1 MSVLERGEQ
10 AELQAK
16 NVAERIG
23 DRLVEAFHVLA
34 LFVIGAAIF
43 WSAMNFLLGMI
54 AAGEATL
61 HDILLLFIYLE
72 LGAMVGIY
80 FRTDELPVEFLL
92 YITITVMTRKLI
104 SAEDLTEMRILVT
117 TGAVLI
123 LAVAVLLLRYGA
135 HRFPNAKPGR
145 RPADVDA
152 EISSA
157 AHAQHPGGAPRQG

>member
-1 MSVLERGEQ
+1 MGVLEKGER
-10 AELQAK
+10 AELHAK
-16 NVAERIG
+16 NIAERVG

-34 LFVIGAAIF
+34 LFIIGAAIF
-43 WSAMNFLLGMI
+43 WSALSFLLEMI
-54 AAGEATL
+54 ATGEATL

-104 SAEDLTEMRILVT
+104 SAEDLSEMRILVT

-135 HRFPNAKPGR
+135 HRFPSANPGR

-152 EISSA
+152 EISPAEKA
-157 AHAQHPGGAPRQG
+157 AQATSGSG

>member
-1 MSVLERGEQ
+1 MGVLKKTES
-10 AELQAK
+10 AEARAK
-16 NVAERIG
+16 NVAERVG
-23 DRLVEAFHVLA
+23 DQLVEGFQLLA

-43 WSAMNFLLGMI
+43 WSAVQFFLGMI
-54 AAGEATL
+54 AAREATL

-104 SAEDLTEMRILVT
+104 SAEDLSEMRIMVT

-123 LAVAVLLLRYGA
+123 LAIAVLLLRYGS
-135 HRFPNAKPGR
+135 HRFQSSSAGR
-145 RPADVDA
+145 RHDPTDL
-152 EISSA
+152 E
-157 AHAQHPGGAPRQG
+157 G

>member
-1 MSVLERGEQ
+1 MGVLEKGEQ

-16 NVAERIG
+16 NIAERVG

-34 LFVIGAAIF
+34 LFIIGAAIF
-43 WSAMNFLLGMI
+43 WSALSFLLEMI

-104 SAEDLTEMRILVT
+104 SAEDLSEMRILVT

-135 HRFPNAKPGR
+135 HRFPSATPGR
-145 RPADVDA
+145 RPVDVEA
-152 EISSA
+152 EITP
-157 AHAQHPGGAPRQG
+157 PGKATPATSGSE

>member
-1 MSVLERGEQ
+1 MGTLKKTER
-10 AELQAK
+10 AETRAK
-16 NVAERIG
+16 NVVERVG
-23 DRLVEAFHVLA
+23 DQLVEGFQLLA

-43 WSAMNFLLGMI
+43 WSAVQFFLGMI
-54 AAGEATL
+54 AAREATL

-104 SAEDLTEMRILVT
+104 SAEDLSEMRIIVT

-123 LAVAVLLLRYGA
+123 LAIAVLLLRYGA
-135 HRFPNAKPGR
+135 HRFQSSSPGR
-145 RPADVDA
+145 RHDPTDL
-152 EISSA
+152 E
-157 AHAQHPGGAPRQG
+157 

>member
-1 MSVLERGEQ
+1 MGMLEKTES
-10 AELQAK
+10 AEERAK
-16 NVAERIG
+16 NVVERVG
-23 DRLVEAFHVLA
+23 DKLVETFQLVA

-43 WSAMNFLLGMI
+43 WSAAMFFMEMV
-54 AAGEATL
+54 AAREVTL

-104 SAEDLTEMRILVT
+104 SAEDLSELRILVT

-123 LAVAVLLLRYGA
+123 LAIAVLLLRYGA
-135 HRFPNAKPGR
+135 HRFQSASSTRKGEPV
-145 RPADVDA
+145 DVA
-152 EISSA
+152 
-157 AHAQHPGGAPRQG
+157 R

>member
-1 MSVLERGEQ
+1 MGTLEKTEQ
-10 AELQAK
+10 AEKHAK

-23 DRLVEAFHVLA
+23 DKLVESFQLLA
-34 LFVIGAAIF
+34 LFIIGAAIF
-43 WSAMNFLLGMI
+43 YSAAMFVLEMLK
-54 AAGEATL
+54 TQHVSL

-104 SAEDLTEMRILVT
+104 SAEDLSELRILVT

-123 LAVAVLLLRYGA
+123 LAIAVLLLRYGA
-135 HRFPNAKPGR
+135 HRFQSNTQGR
-145 RPADVDA
+145 KSEPVDV
-152 EISSA
+152 E
-157 AHAQHPGGAPRQG
+157 P

>member
-1 MSVLERGEQ
+1 MGMLEKGEQ
-10 AELQAK
+10 VELQAK
-16 NVAERIG
+16 NIAERVG

-43 WSAMNFLLGMI
+43 WSALTFLMEMI
-54 AAGEATL
+54 SAGEATL

-104 SAEDLTEMRILVT
+104 SAEDLSEMRILVT

-123 LAVAVLLLRYGA
+123 LAFAVLLLRYGA
-135 HRFPNAKPGR
+135 HRFPSLNPGR
-145 RPADVDA
+145 RTIDVDA
-152 EISSA
+152 DISEES
-157 AHAQHPGGAPRQG
+157 PVPRA

>member
-1 MSVLERGEQ
+1 MGKLEKAEQ
-10 AELQAK
+10 AEAHTK

-23 DRLVEAFHVLA
+23 DKLVETFELLA
-34 LFVIGAAIF
+34 LFIIGAAIVF
-43 WSAMNFLLGMI
+43 SAADFVLDMV
-54 AAGEATL
+54 AARHASL

-104 SAEDLTEMRILVT
+104 SAEDLSESRIMVT

-123 LAVAVLLLRYGA
+123 LAVAVLLLRYGT
-135 HRFPNAKPGR
+135 HRFQSSAQGR
-145 RPADVDA
+145 RQAAPVDV
-152 EISSA
+152 E
-157 AHAQHPGGAPRQG
+157 R

>member
-1 MSVLERGEQ
+1 MGVLERGEQ

-16 NVAERIG
+16 NIAERVG

-34 LFVIGAAIF
+34 LFIIGAAIF
-43 WSAMNFLLGMI
+43 WSALSFLLEMI

-104 SAEDLTEMRILVT
+104 SAEDLSEMRILVT

-135 HRFPNAKPGR
+135 HRFPSVNPAR
-145 RPADVDA
+145 RPVDVDA
-152 EISSA
+152 EITPSGRATPATS
-157 AHAQHPGGAPRQG
+157 GSE

>member
-1 MSVLERGEQ
+1 MGTTKATDEAAVH
-10 AELQAK
+10 AK
-16 NVAERIG
+16 NVAERMG
-23 DRLVEAFHVLA
+23 DRLVVAFQLLA

-43 WSAMNFLLGMI
+43 WSAAMFVFEMI
-54 AAGEATL
+54 AARHVSL

-104 SAEDLTEMRILVT
+104 SAEDLSELRILVT

-123 LAVAVLLLRYGA
+123 LAIAVLLLRYGA
-135 HRFPNAKPGR
+135 HRFQSASSRSAEPV
-145 RPADVDA
+145 DV
-152 EISSA
+152 E
-157 AHAQHPGGAPRQG
+157 P

>member
-1 MSVLERGEQ
+1 MGTLDKTEQ
-10 AELQAK
+10 VEEHAK

-23 DRLVEAFHVLA
+23 DKLVETFELLA
-34 LFVIGAAIF
+34 LFIIGAAIVF
-43 WSAMNFLLGMI
+43 SAAGFVLEMI
-54 AAGEATL
+54 AARHASL

-104 SAEDLTEMRILVT
+104 SAEDLTESRILVT

-135 HRFPNAKPGR
+135 HKFQSGSQTR
-145 RPADVDA
+145 RQAAPIDV
-152 EISSA
+152 E
-157 AHAQHPGGAPRQG
+157 P

>member
-1 MSVLERGEQ
+1 MGTLNETGQ
-10 AELQAK
+10 AAAQAR
-16 NVAERIG
+16 NRAERLG
-23 DRLVEAFHVLA
+23 DRLVGVFQLLA

-43 WSAMNFLLGMI
+43 WSAAAFVVEMI
-54 AAGEATL
+54 GAREVTL

-104 SAEDLTEMRILVT
+104 SAEELSESRILVT

-135 HRFPNAKPGR
+135 HRFQSSSSRAAEPV
-145 RPADVDA
+145 DV
-152 EISSA
+152 E
-157 AHAQHPGGAPRQG
+157 P

>member
-1 MSVLERGEQ
+1 MGLLEKTEATEER
-10 AELQAK
+10 AK
-16 NVAERIG
+16 NVVERVG
-23 DRLVEAFHVLA
+23 DKLVETFQLVA

-43 WSAMNFLLGMI
+43 WSAAMFFMEMV
-54 AAGEATL
+54 AARDVTL

-104 SAEDLTEMRILVT
+104 SAEDLSELRILVT

-123 LAVAVLLLRYGA
+123 LAIAVLLLRYGA
-135 HRFPNAKPGR
+135 HRFQSSSSSTRKREPV
-145 RPADVDA
+145 DV
-152 EISSA
+152 ET
-157 AHAQHPGGAPRQG
+157 H

>member
-1 MSVLERGEQ
+1 MNPTKKTDSVEAR
-10 AELQAK
+10 AK
-16 NVAERIG
+16 NVAERVG
-23 DRLVEAFHVLA
+23 DQLVEAFQLLA
-34 LFVIGAAIF
+34 LFVIGATIF
-43 WSAMNFLLGMI
+43 WSAATFFVEIL
-54 AAGEATL
+54 AAREATL

-104 SAEDLTEMRILVT
+104 SAEDLTESRILVT

-135 HRFPNAKPGR
+135 HRFQGSSQGR
-145 RPADVDA
+145 KSQPTDLGD
-152 EISSA
+152 
-157 AHAQHPGGAPRQG
+157 

>member
-1 MSVLERGEQ
+1 MGVLKKTER
-10 AELQAK
+10 AEARAK
-16 NVAERIG
+16 NVAERVG
-23 DRLVEAFHVLA
+23 DQLVEGFQLLA

-43 WSAMNFLLGMI
+43 WSAVQFFLGMI
-54 AAGEATL
+54 AAREATL

-104 SAEDLTEMRILVT
+104 SAEDLSEMRIMVT

-123 LAVAVLLLRYGA
+123 LAIAVLLLRYGS
-135 HRFPNAKPGR
+135 HRFQSSSPGR
-145 RPADVDA
+145 RQDPTDL
-152 EISSA
+152 E
-157 AHAQHPGGAPRQG
+157 

>member
-1 MSVLERGEQ
+1 MGVLKKTES
-10 AELQAK
+10 AEARAK
-16 NVAERIG
+16 NVAERVG
-23 DRLVEAFHVLA
+23 DQLVEGFQLLA

-43 WSAMNFLLGMI
+43 WSAVQFFLGMI
-54 AAGEATL
+54 AAREATL

-104 SAEDLTEMRILVT
+104 SAEDLSEMRIMVT

-123 LAVAVLLLRYGA
+123 LAIAVLLLRYGS
-135 HRFPNAKPGR
+135 HRFQSSSPGR
-145 RPADVDA
+145 RHDPTDL
-152 EISSA
+152 EN
-157 AHAQHPGGAPRQG
+157 

>member
-1 MSVLERGEQ
+1 MGMLKK
-10 AELQAK
+10 AENVEARAK

-23 DRLVEAFHVLA
+23 DQLVEGFQVLA
-34 LFVIGAAIF
+34 LFVIGAAIV
-43 WSAMNFLLGMI
+43 WSATVFVLEMFS
-54 AAGEATL
+54 AREATL

-104 SAEDLTEMRILVT
+104 SAEDLSESRILVT

-123 LAVAVLLLRYGA
+123 LAVAVLLLRFGA
-135 HRFPNAKPGR
+135 HRFKSP
-145 RPADVDA
+145 
-152 EISSA
+152 SA
-157 AHAQHPGGAPRQG
+157 SRKSEPTDLDH

>member
-1 MSVLERGEQ
+1 MGLLKKTVA
-10 AELQAK
+10 AEARAK

-23 DRLVEAFHVLA
+23 DQLVEGFQLLA
-34 LFVIGAAIF
+34 LFAIGAAIF
-43 WSAMNFLLGMI
+43 WSAAVFFLEMI
-54 AAGEATL
+54 AAREVTL

-80 FRTDELPVEFLL
+80 FRTDQLPVEFLL

-104 SAEDLTEMRILVT
+104 SAEDLSEMRILVT

-135 HRFPNAKPGR
+135 HRFRVDSPGR
-145 RPADVDA
+145 RGEPTDLEPRA
-152 EISSA
+152 ES
-157 AHAQHPGGAPRQG
+157 

>member
-1 MSVLERGEQ
+1 MGLLRKTEKLEAR
-10 AELQAK
+10 AR

-23 DRLVEAFHVLA
+23 DQLVEGFQLLA

-43 WSAMNFLLGMI
+43 WSAAMFVLEMV
-54 AAGEATL
+54 AAREVTL

-80 FRTDELPVEFLL
+80 FRTDQLPVEFLL

-104 SAEDLTEMRILVT
+104 SAEELSEERILVT

-123 LAVAVLLLRYGA
+123 LAIAVLLLRYGA
-135 HRFPNAKPGR
+135 HRFQKDPSRK
-145 RPADVDA
+145 A
-152 EISSA
+152 EPTDLEA
-157 AHAQHPGGAPRQG
+157 

>member
-1 MSVLERGEQ
+1 MELEEEAQTTEQ
-10 AELQAK
+10 RPEHAK
-16 NVAERIG
+16 HLAERVG
-23 DRLVEAFHVLA
+23 DKLVESFQVAA

-43 WSAMNFLLGMI
+43 WSAAMFLLELV
-54 AAGEATL
+54 AAREVSL

-104 SAEDLTEMRILVT
+104 SAEDLSETRIMVT

-123 LAVAVLLLRYGA
+123 LAIAVLLVRYGA
-135 HRFPNAKPGR
+135 YRFPSGGPNRVKPTSEL
-145 RPADVDA
+145 D
-152 EISSA
+152 SA
-157 AHAQHPGGAPRQG
+157 ATRRQKGA

>member
-1 MSVLERGEQ
+1 MGVLKKTES
-10 AELQAK
+10 AEARAK
-16 NVAERIG
+16 NVAERVG
-23 DRLVEAFHVLA
+23 DQLVEGFQLLA

-43 WSAMNFLLGMI
+43 WSAVQFFLGMI
-54 AAGEATL
+54 AAREATL

-104 SAEDLTEMRILVT
+104 SAEDLSETRIMVT

-123 LAVAVLLLRYGA
+123 LAIAVLLLRYGA
-135 HRFPNAKPGR
+135 HRFQSGSHGR
-145 RPADVDA
+145 RHDPTDL
-152 EISSA
+152 E
-157 AHAQHPGGAPRQG
+157 G